1 LLAKG
6 SNVYYTEND
15 KRAPGCGMSK
25 EREIYHSFVKSFTD
39 AISSFSMYP
48 EKHPIVESALA
59 DLISILEKVFEL
71 SNRDLEISVK
81 GRNLLINGVVLDVSK
96 TFVINFLNYM
106 VKLELSN
113 FTVHRS
119 CTKEDAA
126 DFVSFFAEN
135 ARRQGNISYFISSSV
150 NEPPSS
156 SFLAGHKDASSS
168 ALPAES
174 KSLYFEVLNKLFRAG
189 EEALAGFI
197 AFDEAELIEFIRRN
211 PEKAVDIMIEA
222 AKYTGSIHLV
232 WQRLGDWLIKVLRK
246 VGFRLENVKFS
257 HLVYAL
263 GEILAARMRL
273 IYSEKEASEN
283 LSLFYMAVNE
293 YKDKLKVMDIVSKID
308 TGEKLDFALAAKV
321 SIETFESQEEK
332 EKLLPLIKEEL
343 KAHGWDSKR
352 IENLLSYIRNIF
364 IPVRPK
370 ETPGPNFVPQPGVFN
385 GVGRQDVPV
394 VEKESPFLLEDIKN
408 SYRDLGKKYNRL
420 DKILRK
426 SAVGMVVVDSE
437 NRIILTNKKAEDILK
452 VNPNEIKGKT
462 ISKILKRE
470 HLLLLVQ
477 RSEDKTLEE
486 AIFVAPEKLT
496 EEAVNSSWAI
506 VEDENGEPLGLLC
519 VLADVNKIRELERMK
534 SELIANVYDRLI
546 KPLNASLDM
555 VRILWEEVKANLM
568 KSKKESWM
576 IFRLI

>member
-1 LLAKG
+1 
-6 SNVYYTEND
+6 
-15 KRAPGCGMSK
+15 
-25 EREIYHSFVKSFTD
+25 
-39 AISSFSMYP
+39 
-48 EKHPIVESALA
+48 
-59 DLISILEKVFEL
+59 
-71 SNRDLEISVK
+71 
-81 GRNLLINGVVLDVSK
+81 
-96 TFVINFLNYM
+96 
-106 VKLELSN
+106 
-113 FTVHRS
+113 
-119 CTKEDAA
+119 
-126 DFVSFFAEN
+126 
-135 ARRQGNISYFISSSV
+135 
-150 NEPPSS
+150 
-156 SFLAGHKDASSS
+156 
-168 ALPAES
+168 
-174 KSLYFEVLNKLFRAG
+174 
-189 EEALAGFI
+189 
-197 AFDEAELIEFIRRN
+197 
-211 PEKAVDIMIEA
+211 
-222 AKYTGSIHLV
+222 
-232 WQRLGDWLIKVLRK
+232 QRLGDWLIKVLRK

-506 VEDENGEPLGLLC
+506 VEDE
-519 VLADVNKIRELERMK
+519 KRRTF
-534 SELIANVYDRLI
+534 R
-546 KPLNASLDM
+546 ASLC
-555 VRILWEEVKANLM
+555 LG
-568 KSKKESWM
+568 
-576 IFRLI
+576 